1 MIVYTA
7 KKEDFL
13 KDVDDETIHELI
25 KEKFIRKLFR
35 NPSPNEVLSWKNSM
49 QKMHEVLNDSE
60 IPNDSGIHVEYNLP
74 GTSKRIDLILTG
86 RNEAKR
92 EMAVII
98 ELKQWSEVEKTE
110 KDGIVKTRLGG
121 SMVETSHPSY
131 QAWSYK
137 AHIDNFNETIRNE
150 DVGLEPCAY
159 LHNMAS
165 QKIIRDDFYREHLEN
180 APVFIS
186 RDARKLSEFIKKF
199 IKHGD
204 DAHIMYRIE
213 HGKIKPS
220 KHLADSLAS
229 MLNGNKE
236 FILLDDQKLVYETA
250 IRTARNLSKGKKQTL
265 IVNGGPGTGK
275 SVLAI
280 NLLSDFTKQGHFSQY
295 VTKNSAPR
303 EVFKA
308 KLKGHFKKV
317 FIDNLFK
324 GSGGYYDCKPNS
336 INILI
341 ADEAHRLNEKSGL
354 YSNLGSNQIKE
365 IISAAQFSIFF
376 IDEDQRVTF
385 KDIGRAEEIQKWAK
399 HFKAKVN
406 VLDLKSQFRCNGSD
420 AYLAFTD
427 DLLQIRETA
436 NPDIEGLDFEI
447 KVVDSPNDLKN
458 EISKRN
464 RDNKARI
471 VAGYCWDWKS
481 KKNRAAFDIEIE
493 EFGFQAQWNLGSDG
507 SLWAIAVGSV
517 EQIGCIHTCQGLE
530 FDYVGVIIG
539 PDFIVRNDVVVTD
552 GFKRSKNDQSIK
564 GFKSQFKKN
573 PKEAALRVDAIIKN
587 TYRTLMTR
595 GQKGCFIYCT
605 DKETNDYFK
614 SRINGLPQNETAKY
628 AGLRYPVKKAS
639 EVIPFENS
647 VPVYQIGSSAKNFK
661 YKNKTEVEWV
671 MLPKKY
677 VSTDYFV
684 VQFQGRSRYDKVLP
698 GDWCL
703 FKSARTADGSER
715 YLVRDGD
722 NYILSDNPDKS
733 MELIAEFVALL
744 D

>member
-7 KKEDFL
+7 KKEGFL
-13 KDVDDETIHELI
+13 KDVDDETIHEVI
-25 KEKFIRKLFR
+25 KGQFIRKLLR

-49 QKMHEVLNDSE
+49 QKMHEVLNDSD
-60 IPNDSGIHVEYNLP
+60 IPNDSGIHIEYNLP
-74 GTSKRIDLILTG
+74 GTSKRIDIILTG
-86 RNEAKR
+86 RNDAKR

-137 AHIDNFNETIRNE
+137 AHIQNFNETIRNE

-165 QKIIRDDFYREHLEN
+165 EKIIRDDFYKPHLEN

-229 MLNGNKE
+229 MLKGNNE

-250 IRTARNLSKGKKQTL
+250 IRTARGLNNGKKQTL

-280 NLLSDFTKQGHFSQY
+280 NLLSEFTTQGLFSQY

-303 EVFKA
+303 EVFKK
-308 KLKGHFKKV
+308 KLKGHFRKV

-324 GSGGYYDCKPNS
+324 GSGGYYDCEPNS
-336 INILI
+336 INVLI

-354 YSNLGSNQIKE
+354 YSNLGVNQIKE
-365 IISAAQFSIFF
+365 IINAAQFSIFF
-376 IDEDQRVTF
+376 LDEDQRVTF
-385 KDIGRAEEIQKWAK
+385 KDIGHSEEIQKWAK
-399 HFKAKVN
+399 QLGANVN

-427 DLLQIRETA
+427 DLLQIRDTA
-436 NPDIEGLDFEI
+436 NPNLEGLDFEI
-447 KVVDSPNDLKN
+447 KVVDSPIDLKN
-458 EISKRN
+458 EIIRHN

-471 VAGYCWDWKS
+471 VAGYCWDWVS
-481 KKNRAAFDIEIE
+481 KNDRAAFDIEFE
-493 EFGFQAQWNLGSDG
+493 EYGFRAQWNLGSDG
-507 SLWAIAVGSV
+507 SLWAIAEDSV

-539 PDFIVRNDVVVTD
+539 PDLVVRDEFVITD
-552 GFKRSKNDQSIK
+552 GFKRSNNDQSIK
-564 GFKSQFKKN
+564 GFKSQFREN
-573 PKEAALRVDAIIKN
+573 KELAESRVDAIIKN

-605 DKETNDYFK
+605 DYETNEYFK
-614 SRINGLPQNETAKY
+614 RRINALPKNELSKYFGLK
-628 AGLRYPVKKAS
+628 YPVKNAS
-639 EVIPFENS
+639 EVKPYIDS
-647 VPVYQIGSSAKNFK
+647 LPVYEIGNTEEILK
-661 YKNKTEVEWV
+661 YGNNSETDWV
-671 MLPKKY
+671 VLPEKY
-677 VSTDYFV
+677 INTKYFV
-684 VQFQGRSRYDKVLP
+684 TRFSGL
-698 GDWCL
+698 
-703 FKSARTADGSER
+703 
-715 YLVRDGD
+715 
-722 NYILSDNPDKS
+722 LS
-733 MELIAEFVALL
+733 
-744 D
+744 

>member
-7 KKEDFL
+7 KKEGFL
-13 KDVDDETIHELI
+13 KDVDDETIHEVI
-25 KEKFIRKLFR
+25 KGQFIRKLLR

-49 QKMHEVLNDSE
+49 QKMHEVLNDSD
-60 IPNDSGIHVEYNLP
+60 IPNDSGIHIEYNLP
-74 GTSKRIDLILTG
+74 GTSKRIDIILTG
-86 RNEAKR
+86 RNDAKR

-137 AHIDNFNETIRNE
+137 AHIQNFNETIRNE

-165 QKIIRDDFYREHLEN
+165 EKIIRDDFYKPHLEN

-229 MLNGNKE
+229 MLKGNNE

-250 IRTARNLSKGKKQTL
+250 IRTARGLNNGKKQTL

-280 NLLSDFTKQGHFSQY
+280 NLLSEFTTQGLFSQY

-303 EVFKA
+303 EVFKK
-308 KLKGHFKKV
+308 KLKGHFRKV

-324 GSGGYYDCKPNS
+324 GSGGYYDCEPNS
-336 INILI
+336 INVLI

-354 YSNLGSNQIKE
+354 YSNLGVNQIKE
-365 IISAAQFSIFF
+365 IINAAQFSIFF
-376 IDEDQRVTF
+376 LDEDQRVTF
-385 KDIGRAEEIQKWAK
+385 KDIGHSEEIQKWAK
-399 HFKAKVN
+399 QLGANVN

-427 DLLQIRETA
+427 DLLQIRDTA
-436 NPDIEGLDFEI
+436 NPNLEGLDFEI
-447 KVVDSPNDLKN
+447 KVVDSPIDLKN
-458 EISKRN
+458 EIIRHN

-471 VAGYCWDWKS
+471 VAGYCWDWVS
-481 KKNRAAFDIEIE
+481 KNDRAAFDIEFE
-493 EFGFQAQWNLGSDG
+493 EYGFRAQWNLGSDG
-507 SLWAIAVGSV
+507 SLWAIAEDSV

-539 PDFIVRNDVVVTD
+539 PDLVVRDEVVITD
-552 GFKRSKNDQSIK
+552 GFKRSNNDQSIK
-564 GFKSQFKKN
+564 GFKSQFREN
-573 PKEAALRVDAIIKN
+573 KELAESRVDAIIKN

-605 DKETNDYFK
+605 DHETNEYFK
-614 SRINGLPQNETAKY
+614 SRINALPKNELSKYFGLK
-628 AGLRYPVKKAS
+628 YPVKKAI
-639 EVIPFENS
+639 EVVPYVDS
-647 VPVYQIGSSAKNFK
+647 VPVYEIENSLNGLK
-661 YKNKTEVEWV
+661 YQNESEVDWV
-671 MLPKKY
+671 VLPEKY
-677 VSTDYFV
+677 VGTDYFV
-684 VQFQGRSRYDKVLP
+684 TRFRGKSEYEKVIT

-703 FKSARTADGSER
+703 FKTANSVVGKER

-722 NYILSDNPDKS
+722 VFMLSEKPS
-733 MELIAEFVALL
+733 QSAELFAEFVALL

>member
-7 KKEDFL
+7 KKEGFL
-13 KDVDDETIHELI
+13 KDVDDETIHEVI
-25 KEKFIRKLFR
+25 KGQFIRKLLR

-49 QKMHEVLNDSE
+49 QKMHEVLNDSD
-60 IPNDSGIHVEYNLP
+60 IPNDSGIHIEYNLP
-74 GTSKRIDLILTG
+74 GTSKRIDIILTG
-86 RNEAKR
+86 RNDAKR

-137 AHIDNFNETIRNE
+137 AHIQNFNETIRNE

-165 QKIIRDDFYREHLEN
+165 EKIIRDDFYKPHLEN

-229 MLNGNKE
+229 MLKGNNE

-250 IRTARNLSKGKKQTL
+250 IRTARGLNNGKKQTL

-280 NLLSDFTKQGHFSQY
+280 NLLSEFTTQGLFSQY

-303 EVFKA
+303 EVFKK
-308 KLKGHFKKV
+308 KLKGHFRKV

-324 GSGGYYDCKPNS
+324 GSGGYYDCEPNS
-336 INILI
+336 INVLI

-354 YSNLGSNQIKE
+354 YSNLGVNQIKE
-365 IISAAQFSIFF
+365 IINAAQFSIFF
-376 IDEDQRVTF
+376 LDEDQRVTF
-385 KDIGRAEEIQKWAK
+385 KDIGHSEEIQKWAK
-399 HFKAKVN
+399 QLGANVN

-427 DLLQIRETA
+427 DLLQIRDTA
-436 NPDIEGLDFEI
+436 NPNLEGLDFEI
-447 KVVDSPNDLKN
+447 KVVDSPIDLKN
-458 EISKRN
+458 EIIRHN

-471 VAGYCWDWKS
+471 VAGYCWDWVS
-481 KKNRAAFDIEIE
+481 KNDRAAFDIEFE
-493 EFGFQAQWNLGSDG
+493 EYGFRAQWNLGSDG
-507 SLWAIAVGSV
+507 SLWAIAEDSV

-539 PDFIVRNDVVVTD
+539 PDLVVRDEFVITD
-552 GFKRSKNDQSIK
+552 GFKRSNNDQSIK
-564 GFKSQFKKN
+564 GFKSQFREN
-573 PKEAALRVDAIIKN
+573 KELAESRVDAIIKN

-605 DKETNDYFK
+605 DYETNEYFK
-614 SRINGLPQNETAKY
+614 RRINALPKNELSKYFGLK
-628 AGLRYPVKKAS
+628 YPVKNAS
-639 EVIPFENS
+639 EVKPYIDSLPIYEIGNTEEILKYGNNS
-647 VPVYQIGSSAKNFK
+647 ETDWVVLPEK
-661 YKNKTEVEWV
+661 YINTK
-671 MLPKKY
+671 
-677 VSTDYFV
+677 YFV
-684 VQFQGRSRYDKVLP
+684 TRFSGKSKYDKVQS

-703 FKSARTADGSER
+703 FKSNDKADGKER

-722 NYILSDNPDKS
+722 VLTLTENPS
-733 MELIAEFVALL
+733 AESGVLAEFISLL